1 MPRIKYQNRGTNN
14 TKAFSDRNPIRPVKV
29 YSGGICFWL
38 IAVGFVSRIFYNIS
52 APRPLV
58 FANLVFARFARPKA
72 DRTTNEANGEKSTK
86 ASNDQRTKKKR
97 KNSQF
102 TRQITRDH
110 SSSFDRDERSQMEF
124 LTRLTRARLLHI
136 SRPRADCRSAIREIP
151 HTLRNVNHRITEHG
165 YYNRNTE
172 DTSFRE
178 RQPVLRTS
186 TRAPFIIN

>member
-58 FANLVFARFARPKA
+58 FANLVFALFARPKA
-72 DRTTNEANGEKSTK
+72 DRTTNEANGGKSTK

-97 KNSQF
+97 KKSQF

-136 SRPRADCRSAIREIP
+136 SRPRADCRSAIREF
-151 HTLRNVNHRITEHG
+151 HTRFEMLITGSPSTVIITETRRTRRFA
-165 YYNRNTE
+165 NVSQFCERA
-172 DTSFRE
+172 RE
-178 RQPVLRTS
+178 HRS
-186 TRAPFIIN
+186 